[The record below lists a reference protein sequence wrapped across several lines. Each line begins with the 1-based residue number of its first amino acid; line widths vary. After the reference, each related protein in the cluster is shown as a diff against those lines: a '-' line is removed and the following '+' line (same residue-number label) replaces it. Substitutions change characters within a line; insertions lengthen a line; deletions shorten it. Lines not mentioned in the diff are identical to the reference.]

1 LSPIVHKTDLGKV
14 HDKPDGSI
22 QALSKNRRDDQ
33 AQALANLLQFAENLS
48 TGTVGASVEGQG
60 DNADAELRDASLD
73 DTIARH
79 VRSSKP
85 AHFDIHK
92 HGEPVA
98 EIDLIRTAYR
108 AGETIVGVVEM
119 NHPGWRLQVMKV
131 SHLEISLSRCKS
143 CLPWKPG
150 LGYFTYGRNHTRV
163 ALASISHAWRS
174 KSTIVKE
181 NNRGR

>member
-1 LSPIVHKTDLGKV
+1 VHKTDLGLV
-14 HDKPDGSI
+14 HDKPNTSK
-22 QALSKNRRDDQ
+22 QAPYKVSPSDQ
-33 AQALANLLQFAENLS
+33 AQALASLLRFAEDLS
-48 TGTVGASVEGQG
+48 TSTVGSSAVGQD
-60 DNADAELRDASLD
+60 DNADTELVDASLD
-73 DTIARH
+73 ETIARH

-131 SHLEISLSRCKS
+131 SLFSLSLSRCK
-143 CLPWKPG
+143 PG
-150 LGYFTYGRNHTRV
+150 
-163 ALASISHAWRS
+163 
-174 KSTIVKE
+174 
-181 NNRGR
+181 